1 MRPRGVVDRR
11 LHVTHNAL
19 YVVDQLFVTAQVVR
33 RHGAVDGLAKV
44 AIVLRRHVRCNH
56 FAVAGAER
64 VQRARSAALPFPD

>member
-1 MRPRGVVDRR
+1 
-11 LHVTHNAL
+11 
-19 YVVDQLFVTAQVVR
+19 VVR